1 MGADKCLSLSEIRM
15 LGSLENAERY
25 VVDLKVEELLRGG
38 LEAWLKYLRTERKL
52 NMSYLDDS
60 LPRLRELFQRRNLLV
75 HNGGVVNRLYLNQ
88 VDESLRQGVAVGQS
102 LATSVEYVSSSIDM
116 IEVSFLLICA
126 ELWKRLA
133 KDDEDRSA
141 TLTEIAYEHLVHENW
156 AVAESLSRFASQDT
170 GAAEHTRLV
179 GQINHMQSLKWQG
192 REQELNDMLTTVDYR
207 AKEPVF
213 RLCLMALRDEVDELV
228 DILPKAIE
236 RENLQLEHLR
246 EWPIFREVRKHPLYL
261 ASLDAE
267 RLESQN
273 GSRTDEETEA
283 EMTP

>member
-1 MGADKCLSLSEIRM
+1 
-15 LGSLENAERY
+15 
-25 VVDLKVEELLRGG
+25 
-38 LEAWLKYLRTERKL
+38 
-52 NMSYLDDS
+52 
-60 LPRLRELFQRRNLLV
+60 
-75 HNGGVVNRLYLNQ
+75 
-88 VDESLRQGVAVGQS
+88 
-102 LATSVEYVSSSIDM
+102 
-116 IEVSFLLICA
+116 
-126 ELWKRLA
+126 
-133 KDDEDRSA
+133 
-141 TLTEIAYEHLVHENW
+141 
-156 AVAESLSRFASQDT
+156 
-170 GAAEHTRLV
+170 
-179 GQINHMQSLKWQG
+179 MQSLKWQG